1 MSILIISNK
10 YKKRKNQQSETQY
23 KMDVKNLMIAPSAQ
37 IFSIIKRISKRQLT
51 DLFTECSEKK
61 IGKYILDYK
70 KIPLDIDGRSI
81 FYSVMAFKLEDQP
94 NFLIET
100 SIKEIRYA
108 YLLIVEYN
116 KYAFIFK
123 KHLNSTCKCNFLA
136 AYN

>member
-1 MSILIISNK
+1 
-10 YKKRKNQQSETQY
+10 
-23 KMDVKNLMIAPSAQ
+23 MDVKNLMIAPSAQ

-116 KYAFIFK
+116 LK
-123 KHLNSTCKCNFLA
+123 SA
-136 AYN
+136 ANL